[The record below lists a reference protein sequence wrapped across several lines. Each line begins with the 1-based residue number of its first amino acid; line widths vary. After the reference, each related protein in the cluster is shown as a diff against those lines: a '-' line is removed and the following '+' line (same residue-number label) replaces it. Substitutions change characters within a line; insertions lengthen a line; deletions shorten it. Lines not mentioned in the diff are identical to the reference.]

1 MPRSFR
7 ITERKRR
14 GRSAGRPASAQRR
27 GNGVQ
32 HVAEER
38 EDRELLGR
46 DHGEID
52 DLAMR
57 GVLHETGTRH
67 EPAAVAMH
75 KETHG

>member
-1 MPRSFR
+1 MPGPG
-7 ITERKRR
+7 ER
-14 GRSAGRPASAQRR
+14 GIQPHASQRPALAA
-27 GNGVQ
+27 GG
-32 HVAEER
+32 HTR
-38 EDRELLGR
+38 EVCGELLGR
-46 DHGEID
+46 DHGGID